1 MANSNRPF
9 GLRPVKHRNG
19 ADWDGRANQY
29 FLHSSN
35 TDAIRVGDVVT
46 KNLTLAQIDPTY
58 GLPSVSKAASTNIIQ
73 GVVVGVGT
81 SYGGPYAN
89 PADLDAVYAPATK
102 TRHYYL
108 LVCDDPGVIYE
119 IQEQSV
125 ASQITG
131 AHIGCNQ
138 ILVVG
143 SPAAA
148 VRFSTTQVAGVTTST
163 PAATTFDVKLLG
175 LSQVY
180 DNGARNTFGAYAK
193 WLVTL
198 TQPALGLTAGQAA
211 AS

>member
-35 TDAIRVGDVVT
+35 TEAIRIGDVVT

-58 GLPSVSKAASTNIIQ
+58 GLASVKKAASTNIIQ
-73 GVVVGVGT
+73 GVVIGVGT
-81 SYGGPYAN
+81 NYGGPYVN
-89 PADLDAVYAPATK
+89 PSDLEAAFAPATK
-102 TRHYYL
+102 TKHYYL
-108 LVCDDPGVIYE
+108 LVVDDPGVIYE
-119 IQEQSV
+119 IQEESV
-125 ASQITG
+125 ASQLSG
-131 AHIGCNQ
+131 AYIGSNQ
-138 ILVVG
+138 ILVIG
-143 SPAAA
+143 SPAAT
-148 VRFSTTQVAGVTTST
+148 VRFSTTQVAGVTTGT

-180 DNGARNTFGAYAK
+180 DNGARNAFGAYAK

-211 AS
+211 AT